1 MGCNRTGLRKQV
13 RKTYSLARNIN
24 PVYQYVSNQ
33 NIEIENLIVEVYE
46 SDFKEVAF
54 SSNFTGVP
62 SVVANFLKEPESPN
76 VSVYVE
82 TVTSTK
88 AVIRM
93 SASVTGKIH
102 VHAVYIEN

>member
-1 MGCNRTGLRKQV
+1 MSCNRTGLRKQG

-24 PVYQYVSNQ
+24 PVYQYISNQ

-46 SDFKEVAF
+46 SDFREIAF
-54 SSNFTGVP
+54 SSTFTGVP
-62 SVVANFLKEPESPN
+62 SVVANFMKEPGDPN

-82 TVTSTK
+82 TATSTK
-88 AVIRM
+88 TVIRM
-93 SASVTGKIH
+93 SAPVSGKIH